1 MNAKGI
7 HIAWSISLLII
18 GIATLLL
25 VGADLI
31 AIELPDMITRILGV
45 MDGISLPV
53 LIFTTVK
60 KAKKQTD

>member
-7 HIAWSISLLII
+7 HIAWAISLLII

-45 MDGISLPV
+45 MDCISLPV

>member
-7 HIAWSISLLII
+7 HIAWSISLIII
-18 GIATLLL
+18 GITTLLL

-60 KAKKQTD
+60 KAQK